1 MSKRFDNRTED
12 QFKEDIFFATAIE
25 NHFWDTWVS
34 RCSDKDN
41 IVIENP
47 ADNGVANDGS
57 FIPSGINTAGADFK
71 ADLKYANLD
80 QKDHP
85 IEMKWVLTY
94 GKVTLKQADIKAYL
108 SEGSSILFIYPN
120 RRIINLRKPRYPRR
134 QDIANHIVKIE
145 SVYQNLRWGLLTPS
159 KLAQLDSWARANKGY
174 QSIPY
179 MGGKSGIIIPFEKFS
194 SYWTEE
200 VW

>member
-85 IEMKWVLTY
+85 IEMKRVPTY

-159 KLAQLDSWARANKGY
+159 KLAKLDSWARANKGY
-174 QSIPY
+174 QSISY

-194 SYWTEE
+194 TYWTEE